1 MIAVRPILA
10 TPAVLALTT
19 RIRQDIAN
27 PDEIAPY
34 LVWTRLTVVPELTLM
49 QRPPGDRETIRVDV
63 LARSEAERD
72 ALTVAVRD
80 ALEGHGHVTNIQ
92 SLGQDADTYL
102 WRMTMDSDL
111 FQPR

>member
-10 TPAVLALTT
+10 TPTVLALTT

-34 LVWTRLTVVPELTLM
+34 LVWSRLTVVPELTLM

-92 SLGQDADTYL
+92 SLGQDADSGL
-102 WRMTMDSDL
+102 WRLSIDADL
-111 FQPR
+111 FSTR

>member
-10 TPAVLALTT
+10 TPAVTAFTT

-27 PDEIAPY
+27 PDEPAPY
-34 LVWTRLTVVPELTLM
+34 LVWSRLTVVPELTLM

-72 ALTVAVRD
+72 ALTVAARD

-92 SLGQDADTYL
+92 SLGQDADTHL
-102 WRMTMDSDL
+102 WRMTMDADL
-111 FQPR
+111 FQTR

>member
-72 ALTVAVRD
+72 ALTVAVHD
-80 ALEGHGHVTNIQ
+80 ALEGHGHVNNIQ
-92 SLGQDADTYL
+92 SLGQDADTHL
-102 WRMTMDSDL
+102 WRMTMDADL
-111 FQPR
+111 FHPR